1 MILFSSKLISKTGSI
16 NHSLLGLLL
25 RILGSLEHGINFS
38 LESVD
43 LSLQASLGSHFSAVD
58 DLHLIASISG
68 VRDFHIKL
76 ALGSF
81 SRVKESTALLNFTR
95 ERSSLAFSNASL
107 FIDLLTLARLILIG
121 LNGLSQLSLVALDS
135 LKSFS
140 IDLVSMGEVA
150 PTDYEKYSF

>member
-43 LSLQASLGSHFSAVD
+43 LSLQASLGSHFSAID

-81 SRVKESTALLNFTR
+81 SRVKESTALLYFTR
-95 ERSSLAFSNASL
+95 ESSSLALRNSTLLRNLLALAS
-107 FIDLLTLARLILIG
+107 LILIG
-121 LNGLSQLSLVALDS
+121 LNGLTELSL
-135 LKSFS
+135 
-140 IDLVSMGEVA
+140 
-150 PTDYEKYSF
+150 